1 VDFIEFSWVPRNG
14 NMIEVVPDFVVGG
27 VDDLIVK
34 KGKFIAFYDDET
46 DYWSNDQNLLIK
58 RLDARLSK
66 EYMAVL
72 KDEHCYSLKNDRMR
86 NKFRLANSNYYK
98 KLQDYFKLI
107 NDCNADIDIDSSIK
121 FANSKIKKTD
131 YSSGPLDY
139 ALEEGSTEYWDHLLN
154 VLYAPT
160 EQTKIEWLIG
170 SIISGD
176 SKSIQKFFV
185 FYGNHGTGK
194 STIFNIIQAMFP
206 KYCNGFDS
214 ARVTGSSEFALDT
227 LRNNPL
233 VAIDHDAKLDRI
245 IDNSKL
251 NSIVSHEALP
261 MNTKG
266 KDPYLFTP
274 RSLLLIGT
282 NSPVKITDEM
292 SGLKRRLI
300 VVEPTG
306 NTLPPK
312 EYDAV
317 LEQILNFERGAIAYK
332 CLNVYKSLGKKYF
345 KNYDPISMSR
355 LTNALYNFLYDTY
368 VDLKNEEYITL
379 GILRKRYKDYIEEN
393 NIRNPIEGPQLRE
406 QIKNFFK
413 EYHREFITPT
423 GQRLQDVY
431 IGLRLDKFDE
441 EENTFKEYIESND
454 HSDENVYGWLA
465 FNMNA
470 ESGIR
475 SNLDILL
482 SNCHAQGVTIM
493 ENGNDRPRYKWENCR
508 TFLKDI
514 DTSQLHYVK
523 SQDEVPNLVTV
534 DFDIKNDKGEK
545 DFDLNLEA
553 ASKWPP
559 TYAELSKSGKGIHLE
574 YLYSGDVTLLD
585 NKVTEDI
592 EIKIG
597 IGDAALRRKLSKFN
611 NLPIAT
617 ISSGLPLKE
626 VKEGG
631 NLYDEE
637 IVVTEKSL
645 RKTIV
650 RALMKKT
657 PSLGHTK
664 TEMSWIKE
672 VLDRA
677 YASGVLYDLS
687 DMYNDVMKFA
697 MNSTN
702 NAEYCLGLLEEIKFK
717 SKDNEEKLAD
727 DFQDD
732 ETSAMMAEDDR
743 PIAVF
748 DIEIYPNLFIF
759 GYKIVGGEKHILV
772 NPKYYEVDE
781 VVKNFRLIGF
791 YCLHYDN
798 IITYAAL
805 QGYTIEQLYKLSHKI
820 TSLPKGEHFN
830 DFNSDNVKNI
840 CYTDIFDYSKKKQ
853 SLKKWEIELGIN
865 HKEMEWDWNTPI
877 PEELW
882 PEVIEYNG
890 IDLDATEAVWNAT
903 QTDFKTRQ
911 ILADI
916 SGGTVNM
923 TDNQLTT
930 KLIFGNEKKPQ
941 DFFYYRNLAEP
952 VMHLDPDQEE
962 FLKDIF
968 PEMMAQRHG
977 EAQSYLPY
985 FPGYTYNPYA
995 KSDQKSKYKGEYV
1008 GEGGLVRARPGV
1020 HGYAKTFDVTSEHPH
1035 SLAAEYYFGKFT
1047 RAYYN
1052 LVAARKAIKH
1062 KRFDVLEK
1070 MFEGKLMKYLK
1081 DKSEAKALSTALKT
1095 PINAVY
1101 GLTAATFPNKC
1112 KDPRNIDNI
1121 VAKRGALFM
1130 MDLKEAVE
1138 QKGFRVF
1145 HVKTDSLKVEHPTDE
1160 IEKFI
1165 FDFGLRYGYSFEV
1178 EHSFEKICLVN
1189 DAVYIAK
1196 VTEDDAEWLDACEKA
1211 KEKGKPIPTRWTAT
1225 GAQFAVPYV
1234 FKTLFSKEEITF
1246 DDLCEIKNVSKGALY
1261 LDFNE
1266 GLPDVSEYELVKDIR
1281 ETMASGVDGKFTKK
1295 ELALLDHYADV
1306 SPERLDEMIAT
1317 GHKRVFIGKVGKFCP
1332 VKPGC
1337 GGANLLCLNEQ
1348 GTYVSPSGCKEWKWM
1363 EADYVY
1369 KNNLQ
1374 SIIDMDYFNE
1384 LNEKAIKAIEN
1395 STKPDPKKGYE
1406 GYGDY
1411 HGFLEGVLYDVVE

>member
-1 VDFIEFSWVPRNG
+1 MDFIEFSWVPRNS

-27 VDDLIVK
+27 VDDLILK

-46 DYWSNDQNLLIK
+46 GYWSNNQNLLIK
-58 RLDARLSK
+58 RLDAALTK
-66 EYMAVL
+66 EYNAVL
-72 KDEHCYSLKNDRMR
+72 KDERYSLKNDRVR

-98 KLQDYFKLI
+98 KLQDYFKLV
-107 NDCNADIDIDSSIK
+107 NDCNADIDIDSTIK
-121 FANSKIKKTD
+121 FANSVIKKTD
-131 YSSGPLDY
+131 YSTGPLDY
-139 ALEEGSTEYWDHLLN
+139 ALEEGSTEYWDHLLS

-176 SKSIQKFFV
+176 SKEIQKFFV

-206 KYCNGFDS
+206 KYWSKFD
-214 ARVTGSSEFALDT
+214 AERVTSSSEFALDT
-227 LRNNPL
+227 LRDNKPI
-233 VAIDHDAKLDRI
+233 AIQHDSKLDRI

-251 NSIVSHEALP
+251 NSIVSHESLP

-266 KDPYLFTP
+266 KDPYLFVP
-274 RSLLLIGT
+274 KSMLIIGT

-317 LEQILNFERGAIAYK
+317 LEQILNYERGAIAYK
-332 CLNVYKSLGKKYF
+332 CLSTYKKLGKKYF

-368 VDLKNEEYITL
+368 IDLKNEEYITL
-379 GILRKRYKDYIEEN
+379 SILRKRYKEYIEEN

-413 EYHREFITPT
+413 EYHREYITPT

-441 EENTFKEYIESND
+441 EENTFKEYIESDD
-454 HSDENVYGWLA
+454 HSDENVYGWLS
-465 FNMNA
+465 FNMNV
-470 ESGIR
+470 ESGIK
-475 SNLDILL
+475 SNLDLLL
-482 SNCHAQGVTIM
+482 SDCMAQGAAIM
-493 ENGNDRPRYKWENCR
+493 EDGRDRPKYKWQNCK
-508 TFLKDI
+508 TLLKDI

-523 SQDEVPNLVTV
+523 PIIGEEVNLVVV
-534 DFDIKNDKGEK
+534 DFDKKDANGNK
-545 DFDLNLEA
+545 DFNLNLEA

-559 TYAELSKSGKGIHLE
+559 TYAELSKSGAGIHLH
-574 YLYSGDVTLLD
+574 YLYSGDINMVDTSSKD
-585 NKVTEDI
+585 DV
-592 EIKIG
+592 EIKIFT
-597 IGDAALRRKLSKFN
+597 GDAALRRKLSRFN
-611 NLPIAT
+611 NLPIAA
-617 ISSGLPLKE
+617 INSGLPLKE
-626 VKEGG
+626 IKEGG
-631 NLYDEE
+631 NMYNDE
-637 IVVTEKSL
+637 IIITEKSI
-645 RKTIV
+645 RKNIIQC
-650 RALMKKT
+650 LLKKHH
-657 PSLGHTK
+657 GHT
-664 TEMSWIKE
+664 TPEMHFIKKI
-672 VLDRA
+672 LDDA
-677 YASGVLYDLS
+677 YESGVTYNVS
-687 DMYNDVMKFA
+687 DMYNDILQFA
-697 MNSTN
+697 MNSSN
-702 NAEYCLGLLEEIKFK
+702 QAEICLGLLEQLKLK
-717 SKDNEEKLAD
+717 SKDLEDLKVDDIPDEETMKK
-727 DFQDD
+727 FNKD
-732 ETSAMMAEDDR
+732 ERE
-743 PIAVF
+743 IAVY

-759 GYKIVGGEKHILV
+759 GYKPLGKDKVILV
-772 NPKYYEVDE
+772 NPRYYEVEE
-781 VVKNFRLIGF
+781 VVKKYRLVGF

-798 IITYAAL
+798 IITYAAM
-805 QGYTIEQLYKLSHKI
+805 QGYNLDQLYQLSHKI
-820 TSLPKGEHFN
+820 TSLPKGEYFK
-830 DFNSDNVKNI
+830 DFNSEAVKNI

-865 HKEMEWDWNTPI
+865 HQEMEWDWNTPI

-882 PEVIEYNG
+882 PTVIEYNG
-890 IDLDATEAVWNAT
+890 NDLDATEAVWYAT
-903 QTDFKTRQ
+903 ATDFKTRQ

-923 TDNQLTT
+923 TDNQLTA
-930 KLIFGNEKKPQ
+930 KLIFGNEKNPQ
-941 DFFYYRNLAEP
+941 DAFYYRNLAEP
-952 VMHLDPDQEE
+952 VMHLDPDQKE
-962 FLKDIF
+962 FLEEIF

-985 FPGYTYNPYA
+985 FPGYKYDPLA
-995 KSDQKSKYKGEYV
+995 KKDEKSTYKGEKV
-1008 GEGGLVRARPGV
+1008 GEGGLVRAEPGV
-1020 HGYAKTFDVTSEHPH
+1020 RGHAKTFDVTSMHPH

-1047 RAYYN
+1047 RAYYS

-1070 MFEGKLMKYLK
+1070 MFNGALIPYLK
-1081 DKSEAKALSTALKT
+1081 DKSEMKKLSTALKV

-1101 GLTAATFPNKC
+1101 GLTAAGFANKC

-1130 MDLKEAVE
+1130 MDLRDAVRA
-1138 QKGFRVF
+1138 KGYKVF
-1145 HVKTDSLKVEHPTDE
+1145 HIKTDSLKVENPDDE
-1160 IEKFI
+1160 IQQFI

-1178 EHSFEKICLVN
+1178 EHEFEKICLVN

-1196 VTEDDAEWLDACEKA
+1196 LSETDPEWLEDCEKA
-1211 KEKGKPIPTRWTAT
+1211 KAEGKPEPTRWTAT
-1225 GAQFAVPYV
+1225 GAQFQEPYV
-1234 FKTLFSKEEITF
+1234 FKSLFSHEEIAF

-1266 GLPDVSEYELVKDIR
+1266 GLPDVTEYELVRDIR
-1281 ETMASGVDGKFTKK
+1281 KDMSTGIDGKYTKR
-1295 ELALLDHYADV
+1295 ELALLERYVEV
-1306 SPERLDEMIAT
+1306 SPERLDEMIST
-1317 GHKRVFIGKVGKFCP
+1317 GHKMTFIGKVGKFCP

-1337 GGANLLCLNEQ
+1337 GGGDLLCLNEQ
-1348 GTYVSPSGCKEWKWM
+1348 GNYVSPSGCKGWKWM
-1363 EADYVY
+1363 EADYVIQ
-1369 KNNLQ
+1369 NHLEDCV
-1374 SIIDMDYFNE
+1374 DMNYFEE
-1384 LNEKAIKAIEN
+1384 LNAAAIKAIVD

-1411 HGFLEGVLYDVVE
+1411 HGFIEGLELL